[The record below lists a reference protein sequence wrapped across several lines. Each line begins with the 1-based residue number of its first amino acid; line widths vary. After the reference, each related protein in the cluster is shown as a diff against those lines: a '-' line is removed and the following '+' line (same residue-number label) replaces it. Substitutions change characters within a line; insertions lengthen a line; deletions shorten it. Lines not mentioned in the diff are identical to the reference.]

1 MLARSRAISV
11 AALIVLIGCVFAQA
25 AFFPLVCWDDHLHV
39 DAPLSWLTR
48 QYGYPIPLS
57 VASYA
62 LLGRGALAAHAWN
75 VGFHG
80 AVVLLVYA
88 LSQRLERGWWP
99 ALLFAFH
106 PAVAEP
112 VAWATG
118 RKDLLAAIV
127 LVGVL
132 VMHIRRPR
140 PILTACL
147 YVVALACKPSALP
160 LPAILWL
167 YDRLLAP
174 ERKSNWL
181 FALLPIALVDMYITA
196 AGVHAIGA
204 LPAEPPPLWLRVP
217 MTAAL
222 ESRHLF
228 APVGL
233 LPRYM
238 PLSSPVP
245 WLSVI
250 AGTAALIALVAA
262 PILLRR
268 RAPVAAFALSF
279 ALLTYLPA
287 ADLLHR
293 TRSVSD
299 SYLYLPLIGFCLLF
313 GSPKVPRWA
322 PALLVAAYLP
332 LCYLQVRLWRSNAT
346 LFQPVLDAYP
356 DSPTAYKQLG
366 DSLVCDG
373 KPADAVPIY
382 ESVERRFA
390 GNTLACGNLGLAYAQ
405 LGDLTR
411 AEAAFQRGAAG
422 GDAKAAAHLARLH
435 AK

>member
-88 LSQRLERGWWP
+88 LSQR
-99 ALLFAFH
+99 
-106 PAVAEP
+106 
-112 VAWATG
+112 
-118 RKDLLAAIV
+118 LAAIV